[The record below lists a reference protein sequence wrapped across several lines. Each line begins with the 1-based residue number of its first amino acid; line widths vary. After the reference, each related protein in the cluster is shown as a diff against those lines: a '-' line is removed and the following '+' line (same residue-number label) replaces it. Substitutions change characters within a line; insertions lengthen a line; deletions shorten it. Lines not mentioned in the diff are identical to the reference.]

1 MIKLD
6 GYFLCKFFNIRVM
19 YVLVIILIISIVS
32 TLLIA
37 GKGDDNY
44 SSSTKR
50 NFKNLTLIYVVI
62 ISLGFITLGV
72 YIRFF
77 S

>member
-1 MIKLD
+1 MK
-6 GYFLCKFFNIRVM
+6 VM
-19 YVLVIILIISIVS
+19 YALVIIIAIISIVS

-50 NFKNLTLIYVVI
+50 NLTNLTLIYVVI
-62 ISLGFITLGV
+62 IALAVTALGV
-72 YIRFF
+72 YIWFI

>member
-1 MIKLD
+1 MK
-6 GYFLCKFFNIRVM
+6 VM
-19 YVLVIILIISIVS
+19 YVLVIILIIISIVS

-37 GKGDDNY
+37 GKGDNHY

-50 NFKNLTLIYVVI
+50 NFTNLTLIYVVLFI
-62 ISLGFITLGV
+62 LGFIALGI
-72 YIRFF
+72 YIWFI